1 MTLKEIAA
9 QTGYSLATVSRVLN
23 GTGRYNEFTQAYQ
36 EITQFARVNG
46 YSRTRRHSKLV
57 AHIVPDIANP
67 ITLAI
72 TKTIQEICTS
82 MGLTLIVVNTNENPG
97 EEAAALQH
105 ISRLDLFGAIY
116 SPVSEVES
124 VDFVGYRAGR
134 QNERIPVVLIGREL
148 NFATYDSVYINNM
161 AGAFSATRFLLQRGY
176 RDIAAIAGP
185 LNTKPGRERLEG
197 FHKAFEYFGV
207 RPPDQRI
214 LYGDFTTE
222 SGYRQTCALLR
233 SGTLPQAI
241 FPMNNLMTR
250 GCFKALKEANV
261 PIGFG
266 GNEVALI
273 SFDGDEMIEAMG
285 VCLPYVQRPVS
296 ELGHIAMDL
305 LVARVQSEKANAPI
319 QRIELNPTL
328 YIPKDL
334 PERSFP

>member
-9 QTGYSLATVSRVLN
+9 QTGYSVATVSRILN
-23 GTGRYNEFTQAYQ
+23 GTGRYNESSKAYQ
-36 EITQFARVNG
+36 EITKFAQING
-46 YSRTRRHSKLV
+46 YTRNRGHSKLV

-67 ITLAI
+67 ITLSI
-72 TKTIQEICTS
+72 SKVIQEICTS
-82 MGLTLIVVNTNENPG
+82 MGLTLLIISTNENPQ

-105 ISRLDLFGAIY
+105 ISKLDLYGAIY
-116 SPVSEVES
+116 SPVSEVDS
-124 VDFVGYRAGR
+124 VDFVSYRAGR
-134 QNERIPVVLIGREL
+134 KNERIAVVLIGREL

-185 LNTKPGRERLEG
+185 QSTKPGRERLEG
-197 FHKAFEYFGV
+197 FHKAFEYFGL
-207 RPPDQRI
+207 PSSNQRI
-214 LYGDFTTE
+214 FYGDFTAE
-222 SGYRQTCALLR
+222 SGYQHTRALLR

-250 GCFKALKEANV
+250 GCFRALREANI

-266 GNEVALI
+266 QNEVALI

-285 VCLPYVQRPVS
+285 VSLPYVQRPVE
-296 ELGHIAMDL
+296 ELGRIAMDM
-305 LVARVQSEKANAPI
+305 LVARVKSEKVNPPI
-319 QRIELNPTL
+319 QRIELNPNL